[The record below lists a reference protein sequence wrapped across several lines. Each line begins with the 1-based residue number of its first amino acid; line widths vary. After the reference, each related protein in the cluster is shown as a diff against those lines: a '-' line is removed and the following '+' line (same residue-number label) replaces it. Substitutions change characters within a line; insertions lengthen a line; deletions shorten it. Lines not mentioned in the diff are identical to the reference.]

1 MLTTPR
7 TGFKFNRSK
16 DGGTKLSSARTE
28 SKLGKD
34 RKEERDRQSVRSA
47 FSLEESSDRHRRY
60 SRDSCSCKQ
69 CGVTI
74 ATASII
80 SLLVSTL
87 CVGSL
92 VAYLENQRT
101 QLQESDSSVAHDAQ
115 VADADITKMMADEIE
130 RLHQNFTQTLADQ
143 EARFQQDLLQLEE
156 SFKLKIT
163 EVEANSTERLTELD
177 ATHTRELQDLNKS
190 LKSTQERLTNVTA
203 KIEEVENMHT
213 MEFAEMKELLNVTE
227 INLAAANSRI
237 TEIDAIHSS
246 QLEEIDRELNDTIS
260 QLSEAKIKI
269 TQLDSELQNTS
280 IEVDYLNSS
289 KASVISVAENSNSL
303 LELDRE
309 KAAKTELEV
318 VFRNLT
324 QLAETSARGDDEIW
338 LEIAEL
344 SDTTLNETH
353 RDQIHNIIAMFASS
367 KVNQSDFD
375 VLVARVTRQENT
387 AAENLA
393 ELERIENS
401 TVEVRVNV
409 EQLSLTV
416 DQLVDNTSIAVDSLS
431 QQLVIVES
439 TKVDVGEFETL
450 STNVTILSRTTSQ
463 RDRELRDE
471 IDDLTDGSIN
481 RTHHDELQDIV
492 NMFAQTKAN
501 QSDLETL
508 SNFVSTLSIT
518 VQQTQGNVTQL
529 HTNLSRIETMD
540 QALEEELQTKAE
552 EEAVTLLTDRVTTLE
567 DTSVELRET
576 VTSLKQI
583 KANKTALGLVKERVR
598 NLDRNMTDHISAS
611 ADFDSDIKHN
621 KDDIKTNTRDITN
634 IKNSSFLPLASSFNT
649 LLFCVSL
656 TIMFTLFH

>member
-1 MLTTPR
+1 ML
-7 TGFKFNRSK
+7 F
-16 DGGTKLSSARTE
+16 
-28 SKLGKD
+28 
-34 RKEERDRQSVRSA
+34 VCYRSA